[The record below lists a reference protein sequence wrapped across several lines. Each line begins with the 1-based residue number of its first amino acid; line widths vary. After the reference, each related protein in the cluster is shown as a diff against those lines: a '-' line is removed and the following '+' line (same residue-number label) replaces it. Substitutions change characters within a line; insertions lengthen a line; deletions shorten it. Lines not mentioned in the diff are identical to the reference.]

1 MKISFKGHGLK
12 MTDQAAADKLVASA
26 QRTDGLYRFLISGDK
41 VLLCL
46 GNTVLAAAPLSQPE
60 FRLIIEREDGGN
72 LTPPAP

>member
-12 MTDQAAADKLVASA
+12 ITDQAAADALVPKA

-41 VLLCL
+41 ILLCL
-46 GNTVLAAAPLSQPE
+46 GNTVLAAAPLAQPE
-60 FRLIIEREDGGN
+60 FRVIVEKDGGS